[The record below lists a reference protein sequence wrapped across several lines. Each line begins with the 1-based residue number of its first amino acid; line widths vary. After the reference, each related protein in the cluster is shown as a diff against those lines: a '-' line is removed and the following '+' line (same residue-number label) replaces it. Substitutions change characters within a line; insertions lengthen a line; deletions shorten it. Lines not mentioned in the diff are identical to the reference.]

1 MRNQDYKDYIFD
13 IIESI
18 DDIESFINAMS
29 FEDFLNDKKTINAVI
44 RSIEIMG
51 EAAKRIPE
59 SIRSR
64 YPSIPWR

>member
-1 MRNQDYKDYIFD
+1 MRNQDYRDYIFD